1 MVYNIGIVDDDA
13 TKITQLITYLRL
25 GWNDIEGNLIK
36 EKYKDV
42 KLNPMELELKDNLTE
57 MVKKVYESK
66 LDALIIDYKLKDW
79 RIKYG

>member
-1 MVYNIGIVDDDA
+1 MELILLLKLKTDLDWILQSHSKIKIGVNNMVYNIGIVDDDA

-42 KLNPMELELKDNLTE
+42 K
-57 MVKKVYESK
+57 
-66 LDALIIDYKLKDW
+66 
-79 RIKYG
+79 